1 MTTSAQVT
9 QLLSELTEG
18 RHEAMSDLLP
28 LVYAELKRLARIRL
42 RGEREEH
49 TLSSTALVHEA
60 YLKLVRL
67 DRMEWQGR
75 AHFFAVASGA
85 MRRILVDHAERKR
98 AAKRG
103 GGRSRELLGG
113 IEDGT
118 AVPESG
124 WILGDGQEEDV
135 LALDRALGKLAA
147 QNERHARIVE
157 YRFFGGLSIE
167 ETACVLEISPA
178 TVKRDW
184 TFARAWLDRE
194 LRTGGRDGG
203 VAELGSGND
212 DVNDP
217 TGVGDSGVGDSG
229 VDDSGVDDAASST

>member
-85 MRRILVDHAERKR
+85 MRRILVDHADACRDFVGERVT
-98 AAKRG
+98 
-103 GGRSRELLGG
+103 S
-113 IEDGT
+113 
-118 AVPESG
+118 
-124 WILGDGQEEDV
+124 
-135 LALDRALGKLAA
+135 LADLR
-147 QNERHARIVE
+147 ARILQE
-157 YRFFGGLSIE
+157 
-167 ETACVLEISPA
+167 A
-178 TVKRDW
+178 T
-184 TFARAWLDRE
+184 
-194 LRTGGRDGG
+194 
-203 VAELGSGND
+203 
-212 DVNDP
+212 
-217 TGVGDSGVGDSG
+217 
-229 VDDSGVDDAASST
+229 